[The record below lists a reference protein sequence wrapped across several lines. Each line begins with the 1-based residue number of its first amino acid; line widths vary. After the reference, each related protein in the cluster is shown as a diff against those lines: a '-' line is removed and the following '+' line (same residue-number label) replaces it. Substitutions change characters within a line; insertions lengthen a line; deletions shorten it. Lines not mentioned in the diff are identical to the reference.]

1 VNYPIKTLLVV
12 EKMHLC
18 ITFRRIP

>member
-1 VNYPIKTLLVV
+1 VNYPKTLLVV